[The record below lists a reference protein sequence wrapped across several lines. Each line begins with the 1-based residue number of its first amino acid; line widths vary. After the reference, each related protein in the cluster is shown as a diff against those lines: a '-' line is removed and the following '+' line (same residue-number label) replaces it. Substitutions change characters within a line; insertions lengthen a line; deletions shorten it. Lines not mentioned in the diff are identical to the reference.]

1 MITAL
6 QQFLHE
12 PIIQVIISLV
22 ISCWLAVE
30 AIPVIIN
37 ISRLLKIEK
46 SPEAR
51 SAHTRSTPVLGGIAI
66 FAGMT
71 LGYFIWGPEGET
83 NLHHLMMVGI
93 ILLFFTGVK
102 DDILVIAPMKK
113 LLAQLVAAG
122 LVVIGADLRISDFF
136 GILGIHEINY
146 IVSVG
151 LTIFIFIA
159 LTNAINLIDGIDG
172 LAGGIGLMASLIFGG
187 WFLLNG
193 QYAFAIMAASLSG
206 SLMAFLRFNFSRTS
220 KIFMGDTG
228 SLILGFVLTIFAVK
242 FIHFNTSAGALLDAP
257 ILAICVL
264 IVPIFDTLRIFI
276 YRMAQGRSPMA
287 ADKNHFHH
295 LLIAQGLNHFQA
307 TLVLCTFTLATSAFL
322 LLIRNHITTTQGL
335 ALLMLLFVVYFIVG
349 LWMAR
354 RIDYIDP
361 SQHKRPRPAAQEQQL
376 V

>member
-1 MITAL
+1 MA
-6 QQFLHE
+6 
-12 PIIQVIISLV
+12 S
-22 ISCWLAVE
+22 
-30 AIPVIIN
+30 
-37 ISRLLKIEK
+37 
-46 SPEAR
+46 
-51 SAHTRSTPVLGGIAI
+51 
-66 FAGMT
+66 
-71 LGYFIWGPEGET
+71 
-83 NLHHLMMVGI
+83 
-93 ILLFFTGVK
+93 
-102 DDILVIAPMKK
+102 
-113 LLAQLVAAG
+113 
-122 LVVIGADLRISDFF
+122 
-136 GILGIHEINY
+136 
-146 IVSVG
+146 
-151 LTIFIFIA
+151 FIF
-159 LTNAINLIDGIDG
+159 G
-172 LAGGIGLMASLIFGG
+172 S

-193 QYAFAIMAASLSG
+193 QYALAIMAASLSG

-295 LLIAQGLNHFQA
+295 LLLAQGFNHFQA
-307 TLVLCTFTLATSAFL
+307 TLLLCTFTLATSSFF

-354 RIDYIDP
+354 RTDYTDP
-361 SQHKRPRPAAQEQQL
+361 SQAQQPPKVAPKKVL
-376 V
+376 A